1 MSAVHPT
8 IGRKTRILEPAE
20 GRAQHRRANRCKKL
34 GYSIVSLMRMSS
46 DSGISMPSAPAVLRL
61 TMSSTLTACCRQVG
75 GLVAFEETAGKGAGL
90 AIGVGHARSVAHE
103 SAGGYIFA
111 IIIDRRQCI
120 LRGQSSK
127 YCTLAIEE
135 RIGAD
140 HQCSDP
146 PL

>member
-61 TMSSTLTACCRQVG
+61 TMSSTLSAVSGGAG
-75 GLVAFEETAGKGAGL
+75 GLVALEERAGKGAGWG
-90 AIGVGHARSVAHE
+90 IGVGRPRPEAHDP
-103 SAGGYIFA
+103 AGGYILL
-111 IIIDRRQCI
+111 IKIDRRQ
-120 LRGQSSK
+120 
-127 YCTLAIEE
+127 
-135 RIGAD
+135 
-140 HQCSDP
+140 
-146 PL
+146 